1 MHLAYAVGWSVSGG
15 TGGRADR
22 HGRAGEGGAGGRGG
36 SGCSWK
42 EFDGYRQVCASDC
55 THGSSFNGT
64 SSAVTRSGN
73 SSIGSLRS
81 GVPLYLAI
89 QNGAISDG
97 QNTYALNNIGAR
109 IPASHAGLIR
119 EALGNAGNDQALVH
133 SSSSGALVPGGHSS
147 GCREVPKYKTYSK
160 PAARK
165 GADGPRGWAPKSH
178 LHSGNPGNS
187 GHGSFVVF
195 DPYDS
200 LADQTYTSPF
210 EFRLVDFDVA
220 DENNDGI
227 FEPGE
232 CALISTLQ
240 IENANTS
247 SSGMPTPHT
256 QIPATLRSCA
266 WLNTVQGRDKV
277 SLPCN
282 IAPRQTKTTTRE
294 TIWAKIES
302 PPASSIANQIFIA
315 HQQVHLD
322 ATIPDIDRP
331 VNNFNHSRAI
341 TIRYP
346 LFLEPNQIKCLESIP
361 FGSSCSIKWPVSR
374 LSSCRLS
381 SR

>member
-1 MHLAYAVGWSVSGG
+1 MHLAYVVGWSVSGG
-15 TGGRADR
+15 TGGRAGH

-36 SGCSWK
+36 SGCSWQD
-42 EFDGYRQVCASDC
+42 FDGYRQVCASDC
-55 THGSSFNGT
+55 TYGSS
-64 SSAVTRSGN
+64 SQTRSGN
-73 SSIGSLRS
+73 SSIGPLRS

-97 QNTYALNNIGAR
+97 ENTYALNNIGAR
-109 IPASHAGLIR
+109 IPSSHAGLIR
-119 EALGNAGNDQALVH
+119 DALQNEGNNQALVH

-147 GCREVPKYKTYSK
+147 GCKKVPKYKSHSK
-160 PAARK
+160 PPARN
-165 GADGPRGWAPKSH
+165 GADGPRGWAPKSP

-187 GHGSFVVF
+187 GNGSFVVF
-195 DPYDS
+195 DAYDPF
-200 LADQTYTSPF
+200 AHQTYTSTF

-220 DENNDGI
+220 DENSDGI

-240 IENANTS
+240 VENANTS
-247 SSGMPTPHT
+247 SNGMPTPLT
-256 QIPATLRSCA
+256 GIPATLRSCA
-266 WLNTVQGRDKV
+266 WLTKVQGRDKV
-277 SLPCN
+277 WLPRN
-282 IAPRQTKTTTRE
+282 IAPRQTKITTRD

-302 PPASSIANQIFIA
+302 PPASSIANQIFVA
-315 HQQVHLD
+315 HEQIHLD

-346 LFLEPNQIKCLESIP
+346 LFLEPGRIKCLESIP

-374 LSSCRLS
+374 LSSCHLKFS
-381 SR
+381 LT